1 MNKTVKSIQ
10 KITFLLG
17 NPKKKKETSN
27 LENPKNSTPKK
38 SQILESEKS
47 VIQTIT
53 NDLHSTSCGV
63 YYILELAEAPQILK
77 IAFHT
82 TPGDTFE
89 LY

>member
-47 VIQTIT
+47 V
-53 NDLHSTSCGV
+53 V
-63 YYILELAEAPQILK
+63 YLQ
-77 IAFHT
+77 AF
-82 TPGDTFE
+82 F
-89 LY
+89 